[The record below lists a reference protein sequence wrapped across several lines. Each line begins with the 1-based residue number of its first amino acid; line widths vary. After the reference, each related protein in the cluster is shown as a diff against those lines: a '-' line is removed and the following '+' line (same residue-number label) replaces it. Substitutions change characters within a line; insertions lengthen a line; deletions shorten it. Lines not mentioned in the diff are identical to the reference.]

1 MRRTLDTYQ
10 AAAGDAFDFSG
21 CVEALTGLDQVL
33 GRFYANAPANA
44 DPGDPEVR
52 QFNKVQRRLGRLLI
66 PLNFS
71 RKAPFWH
78 DPALTVESLP
88 DLAPALA
95 APALAKDPNR
105 RGVLRTHLTR
115 GQNRFIWT
123 LIEAGELVTGAIV

>member
-1 MRRTLDTYQ
+1 MRRTIDSYQ

-21 CVEALTGLDQVL
+21 CVEAVAGLDQVL
-33 GRFYANAPANA
+33 RRFYANAPTGE
-44 DPGDPEVR
+44 PGDSEVR

-78 DPALTVESLP
+78 DPALTVPPLP

-95 APALAKDPNR
+95 ASALVKDPNR
-105 RGVLRTHLTR
+105 RGVLGTHLTR
-115 GQNRFIWT
+115 GQNRLIWT
-123 LIEAGELVTGAIV
+123 LIEAGELVTGAIA